1 MVSGGPEGFP
11 SWSPM
16 MLEPGEL
23 GCHVGIPI
31 YDVGLSHEASSLYR
45 LAILVF
51 MSFRRKDK
59 AEVDTLEYL
68 SKFIR
73 QAQTQ
78 AKELEDNKTAMS
90 VDVVYAG
97 YIMALYALV
106 AENSVQSAVGYC
118 SLFATSLCVL
128 KKSRPL
134 GDPDISWI
142 TTLWQ
147 GLIASLYHVHR
158 DMLFHEREPTE
169 WQNSFIHL
177 HELLEVSSCLLPSEL
192 EMAALPLSMT
202 TEVICQEIK
211 TLSMYMQFYLDHF
224 LFRMSPNN
232 SADGDSAAMPIDV
245 VGRRL
250 QEILGRITQLTVH
263 LSSIRDYIYH
273 AYSISESDINTR
285 FHGPANDF
293 LHFPDLQASGLKSTT
308 DPWERDTALA
318 LLYSLAQLIKEMM
331 EPAADLNEEGI
342 RHSAIAVCRLC
353 ASFPSD
359 SLMALSLTKRSLFWA
374 GLILTKSKY
383 LDGCFH
389 S

>member
-1 MVSGGPEGFP
+1 
-11 SWSPM
+11 
-16 MLEPGEL
+16 
-23 GCHVGIPI
+23 
-31 YDVGLSHEASSLYR
+31 
-45 LAILVF
+45 
-51 MSFRRKDK
+51 
-59 AEVDTLEYL
+59 
-68 SKFIR
+68 
-73 QAQTQ
+73 
-78 AKELEDNKTAMS
+78 
-90 VDVVYAG
+90 
-97 YIMALYALV
+97 
-106 AENSVQSAVGYC
+106 
-118 SLFATSLCVL
+118 
-128 KKSRPL
+128 
-134 GDPDISWI
+134 
-142 TTLWQ
+142 
-147 GLIASLYHVHR
+147 
-158 DMLFHEREPTE
+158 
-169 WQNSFIHL
+169 
-177 HELLEVSSCLLPSEL
+177 
-192 EMAALPLSMT
+192 MAALPLSMT

-293 LHFPDLQASGLKSTT
+293 LHFPDLQPSGLKSTT

-383 LDGCFH
+383 LDAHLWIKGKLHHCIRAARQLSPCEVIEDEENVVWEIMEQSDRRSSIRDIWTLVAGGVTVFH
-389 S
+389 YNVTLATWFFGLNLVRFETTPRGGRSLQIVA